1 MKCVYLLIKTL
12 GSLLQ
17 LCIDLIVFK
26 LDTIESILQPVN
38 IITLAL
44 VVGEYFQVFGTLVDV
59 QVYVN
64 DEMVQGQDDLLE
76 LNGNI

>member
-1 MKCVYLLIKTL
+1 MYLLIKTL

-17 LCIDLIVFK
+17 LRIDLIVFK

-44 VVGEYFQVFGTLVDV
+44 VVGEYFQVFGTLVNV

>member
-1 MKCVYLLIKTL
+1 MYLLIKTL